1 MSCACMHGRCATCT
15 CACCHNSGKNQCSLF
30 TWQTC
35 MRVINLNLSEDELS
49 HAPLKADLS
58 DRVCLRITA
67 ARSTLYT
74 NMHNFKC

>member
-1 MSCACMHGRCATCT
+1 
-15 CACCHNSGKNQCSLF
+15 
-30 TWQTC
+30 